1 MTVDTSKPTSRRA
14 VLGAALGGAAAVGI
28 HALASAPG
36 VRAVD
41 EPLLLNVGNA
51 GTASTSL
58 SASLT
63 QDTVFGVSNSG
74 SEGTAIQGASDDG
87 TGLAGYTTTGNG
99 VYADS
104 MGVAGYGLHATGGG
118 GAAVW
123 AASGDTS
130 GALTHDSAPS
140 TDETGVYGYCDVSET
155 NSAGVW
161 GDSNQSAG
169 VVGTGSTGVIGAG
182 GWGVWGYS
190 WELRRRR
197 CLRRLGRPQRHGPRR
212 QRQGPLQPQRQAL
225 VLEDAGHEVA
235 RGHRGDLR
243 QQRDR
248 DDPGE
253 QERPLCEGRGRRDQQ
268 DHDLPEQGAG
278 SHRQGGLAHPRL
290 RGHRGDL

>member
-63 QDTVFGVSNSG
+63 QDTVLGVSNSG

-123 AASGDTS
+123 AASGDAS

-190 WELRRRR
+190 
-197 CLRRLGRPQRHGPRR
+197 GSSGGVGVYADSAGPSVT
-212 QRQGPLQPQRQAL
+212 AL
-225 VLEDAGHEVA
+225 VVNGKAHFSRSGKLSFSRTQATKSVGVTGVTSASSVIATIQANKSGLYVKGAVAGTNKITIYLSKAPGATVKVA
-235 RGHRGDLR
+235 WLILD
-243 QQRDR
+243 
-248 DDPGE
+248 
-253 QERPLCEGRGRRDQQ
+253 
-268 DHDLPEQGAG
+268 
-278 SHRQGGLAHPRL
+278 
-290 RGHRGDL
+290 